1 MKEWKYRCVSPRLSG
16 NEGVQMLRSMNTMYI
31 HIDIYTLDKMK
42 ATPFQTAQ
50 GLQLLQTGKIVELV
64 KGILYQVPSSK
75 AIGSPYFVYYGTP
88 RACNCEGYYWQGQKG
103 IKHPICSHIKA
114 VGFFRG
120 NQQ

>member
-1 MKEWKYRCVSPRLSG
+1 MF
-16 NEGVQMLRSMNTMYI
+16 RSMNTMYI
-31 HIDIYTLDKMK
+31 HLYNNTLDMTK
-42 ATPFQTAQ
+42 ATEYVKAQ
-50 GLQLLQTGKIVELV
+50 GLQLLQSGKIVELV
-64 KGILYQVPSSK
+64 KGTLYQVPSSK
-75 AIGSPYFVYYGTP
+75 AVGSPYFVYYGTP